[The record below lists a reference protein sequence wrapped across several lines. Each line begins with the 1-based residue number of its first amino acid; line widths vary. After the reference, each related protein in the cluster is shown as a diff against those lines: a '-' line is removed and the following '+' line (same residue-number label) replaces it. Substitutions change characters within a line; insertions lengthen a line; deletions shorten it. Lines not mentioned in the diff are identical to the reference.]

1 MSTLKRYAEAEG
13 KTVVITL
20 HQPSS
25 QIFHLCDKL
34 LLLCGGRTAYFG
46 DTNKVVDFF
55 GGIGLNIMPHYNP
68 ADFICKLNNIVL
80 LLLINNTHLT
90 VEQVKGSPELREKII
105 SAAKEARKRKDY
117 PQELQMNQDCIYM
130 SDKYNNE
137 HGSRGL
143 PQTHGPYPNLDR
155 KF

>member
-46 DTNKVVDFF
+46 NTNKVVDFF

-68 ADFICKLNNIVL
+68 ADFICKLKSGYRICVFKL
-80 LLLINNTHLT
+80 LNCSGTSKRFTRTETENH
-90 VEQVKGSPELREKII
+90 I
-105 SAAKEARKRKDY
+105 SR
-117 PQELQMNQDCIYM
+117 
-130 SDKYNNE
+130 
-137 HGSRGL
+137 
-143 PQTHGPYPNLDR
+143 
-155 KF
+155 